1 MHPFDQVNYTFFSA
15 KDLKSAPVQ
24 IQDCWK
30 FENLNTT
37 EVRDLIVKECVEA
50 LIHHFAL
57 QCGSIGFPELVIP
70 AQMMVERF
78 KKNTNVRKQPQQL
91 LDLFRRNEDE
101 VAVARSQIREK
112 SLRDPSKI
120 LQQFTIEK
128 SQLPLAK
135 ESAKLKAAA
144 K

>member
-1 MHPFDQVNYTFFSA
+1 M
-15 KDLKSAPVQ
+15 
-24 IQDCWK
+24 
-30 FENLNTT
+30 
-37 EVRDLIVKECVEA
+37 RDLIVKECVEA

-70 AQMMVERF
+70 ATMMVERF
-78 KKNTNVRKQPQQL
+78 KKNTSVRKQPQQL

-135 ESAKLKAAA
+135 ESAKLRAAAA